1 MFRNL
6 IHVSLSL
13 LFFASCCTSPNV
25 PNFGDEDVYL
35 DMTVKYEH
43 SSPLLHLVLRESLS
57 PSRFLREELDSIIID
72 DSIFVN
78 SFMERVIS
86 SDRSPVVYDPYV
98 IDGIDY
104 SGPPGFKVIDDIDL
118 VQIIEPEI
126 NVLFVA
132 FARTADKVDTLSF
145 GIWYNIIFN
154 ETWFRD
160 STLYNSLLSVIKEN
174 SSIQHK
180 D

>member
-1 MFRNL
+1 MLRNL
-6 IHVSLSL
+6 IRVSISL
-13 LFFASCCTSPNV
+13 LIFATCCSSPNV
-25 PNFGDEDVYL
+25 SNRGDEDVYL

-43 SSPLLHLVLRESLS
+43 NSPLLHLVLRESLS
-57 PSRFLREELDSIIID
+57 LSRFLRVELDSIIID

-98 IDGIDY
+98 IDGVDY
-104 SGPPGFKVIDDIDL
+104 SGPPGFKLISDINL
-118 VQIIEPEI
+118 VEIVEPEI
-126 NVLFVA
+126 DVLFVA

-145 GIWYNIIFN
+145 GIDCITYN

-174 SSIQHK
+174 NSSIQQR
-180 D
+180 